1 MANTSNELNKARI
14 NKKDEFYTQYEDIEL
29 EMNHYKNYFKGKK
42 VYVNCDDPKSSQF
55 YAYFYNEFKN
65 LELKE
70 LVSTYWVEEGK
81 SLLTITNDG
90 ENIEQTELKGDGDFR
105 SDECKSILDNIDVVI
120 TNPPFSLFRDL
131 ITLLRDKHKD
141 FIILGNINAVTTN
154 VVWDMI
160 KNKEL
165 WLGKTIHSGD
175 RKFTVPDDYP
185 LEASGCGIDENG
197 KKYVRVKGVR
207 WFTNILADD
216 TNNSTLELIN
226 SYDKEKYPTYEN
238 YDAIEVSKT
247 KDIPYD
253 YDGYMGV
260 PITFLD
266 KYNSNQF
273 GIIDM
278 DKNLTEN
285 HKRFYLNGKQLYA
298 RIVIKRK

>member
-141 FIILGNINAVTTN
+141 FIILG
-154 VVWDMI
+154 
-160 KNKEL
+160 
-165 WLGKTIHSGD
+165 
-175 RKFTVPDDYP
+175 
-185 LEASGCGIDENG
+185 
-197 KKYVRVKGVR
+197 
-207 WFTNILADD
+207 
-216 TNNSTLELIN
+216 TLMQL
-226 SYDKEKYPTYEN
+226 PQ
-238 YDAIEVSKT
+238 
-247 KDIPYD
+247 
-253 YDGYMGV
+253 M
-260 PITFLD
+260 L
-266 KYNSNQF
+266 F
-273 GIIDM
+273 GI
-278 DKNLTEN
+278 
-285 HKRFYLNGKQLYA
+285 
-298 RIVIKRK
+298 